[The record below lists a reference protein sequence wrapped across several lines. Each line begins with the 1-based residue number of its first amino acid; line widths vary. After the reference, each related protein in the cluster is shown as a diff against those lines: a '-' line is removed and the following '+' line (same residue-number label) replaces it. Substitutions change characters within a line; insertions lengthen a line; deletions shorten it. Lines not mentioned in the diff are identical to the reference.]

1 VGEGREG
8 GKGLEYAELQVT
20 SNFSFLRGASRPEEL
35 VLAAAALGHSAVA
48 ITDRNTVAGIV
59 RAHVAAKEVGIRLV
73 IGTRLE
79 FQDGWSV
86 LCFPRDRAAYSRM
99 TTLLTLGKRRAP
111 KGECHLTVAD
121 LDAYAEG
128 QILVVLPPELPD
140 ERFAARLAA
149 FRERHAPPGSN
160 NNVYL
165 AAQCLYRGNDRR
177 RIAAL
182 GDLADRLGIGLV
194 ATNDVHYHAAERRPL
209 QDVLTCIREGCTIHD
224 AGRRL
229 FANAERHLKL
239 PSEMALLFRDR
250 PDAISNTQA
259 IVDACSFS
267 LEEIKYDYPAE
278 PVPEGSTPQQELER
292 LTWLGAA
299 EKFPNGIPDAIRR
312 QIEKEFELVAQLNYA
327 PYFLTVRDIVRFANE
342 KGILCQGRGSA
353 ANSVICYV
361 LGITAVDPTKIDLL
375 FERFVS
381 AERNEPPDIDVD
393 FEHERREEVIQYI
406 YGKYGRERA
415 GIAATVISYR
425 PRSALRDVGKAL
437 GLSLDAVDVLSRV
450 AWSWERERGIE
461 PHHLREVGLDPND
474 RTIRRTIALAGELM
488 GFPRHLSQHVGGF
501 VITRSP
507 LHELVPIENAAM
519 EDRTVIEWDKD
530 DLDRAGL
537 LKIDVLALG
546 MLTCIRKG
554 FELLKQV
561 TGREH
566 TLATVPPEDPQ
577 TYDMICR
584 ADTIGVFQIESRAQ
598 MSMLP
603 RLQPRQFYDLV
614 IEVAIVRPGP
624 IQGDMVHPYLKR
636 REEWRRTGQE
646 PEYPSGELRSVL
658 QKTFGVPLFQEQA
671 MKIAIVAAGFKPAEA
686 DQLRRAMATFK
697 NVGTIERFRDRF
709 IGGMVAN
716 GYDRDFA
723 QRCFQQIEGFGS
735 YGFPESHAASFALLV
750 YVSAWMKCRY
760 PAVFAA
766 ALLNSQPMGFYAPAQ
781 IVRDAREHDV
791 EVRPVDVNHSDWDCT
806 LEIANHLPP
815 PLRGARATSKSSS
828 GAFAAHARAAPIFSR
843 GRSPQDPGSGWGVD
857 QTSASPGMST
867 VALRLGFRQIKGFSE
882 KDARRLV
889 EHRGHGYASVREV
902 WRRAELNPSALETL
916 ANADAWRSLGLD
928 RRAALWQIR
937 GLGAA
942 PLPLFAYAEAV
953 VPLRPGIGHNA
964 HPVGMA
970 VELAGEPAVILPEMP
985 LGAQIVE
992 DYRHLRLTLKK
1003 HPLALLRPQMKGI
1016 TLNRELAKLPD
1027 GARVTIAGLVLIRQ
1041 QPGTA
1046 KGVIFATLEDETGV
1060 ANAVVW
1066 QNVALAYRR
1075 ALLDSRL
1082 LEISGKLQSHS
1093 GVIHVVAE
1101 RLIDRTPELRRLS
1114 EEQGE
1119 PDAPEFQS
1127 GARGDDLNK
1136 SVRPDPRDPYAAF
1149 PEGRNFH

>member
-1 VGEGREG
+1 
-8 GKGLEYAELQVT
+8 
-20 SNFSFLRGASRPEEL
+20 
-35 VLAAAALGHSAVA
+35 
-48 ITDRNTVAGIV
+48 
-59 RAHVAAKEVGIRLV
+59 
-73 IGTRLE
+73 
-79 FQDGWSV
+79 
-86 LCFPRDRAAYSRM
+86 
-99 TTLLTLGKRRAP
+99 
-111 KGECHLTVAD
+111 
-121 LDAYAEG
+121 
-128 QILVVLPPELPD
+128 
-140 ERFAARLAA
+140 
-149 FRERHAPPGSN
+149 
-160 NNVYL
+160 
-165 AAQCLYRGNDRR
+165 
-177 RIAAL
+177 
-182 GDLADRLGIGLV
+182 
-194 ATNDVHYHAAERRPL
+194 
-209 QDVLTCIREGCTIHD
+209 
-224 AGRRL
+224 
-229 FANAERHLKL
+229 
-239 PSEMALLFRDR
+239 
-250 PDAISNTQA
+250 
-259 IVDACSFS
+259 
-267 LEEIKYDYPAE
+267 
-278 PVPEGSTPQQELER
+278 
-292 LTWLGAA
+292 
-299 EKFPNGIPDAIRR
+299 
-312 QIEKEFELVAQLNYA
+312 
-327 PYFLTVRDIVRFANE
+327 
-342 KGILCQGRGSA
+342 
-353 ANSVICYV
+353 
-361 LGITAVDPTKIDLL
+361 
-375 FERFVS
+375 
-381 AERNEPPDIDVD
+381 
-393 FEHERREEVIQYI
+393 
-406 YGKYGRERA
+406 
-415 GIAATVISYR
+415 
-425 PRSALRDVGKAL
+425 
-437 GLSLDAVDVLSRV
+437 
-450 AWSWERERGIE
+450 
-461 PHHLREVGLDPND
+461 
-474 RTIRRTIALAGELM
+474 
-488 GFPRHLSQHVGGF
+488 
-501 VITRSP
+501 
-507 LHELVPIENAAM
+507 
-519 EDRTVIEWDKD
+519 
-530 DLDRAGL
+530 
-537 LKIDVLALG
+537 
-546 MLTCIRKG
+546 
-554 FELLKQV
+554 
-561 TGREH
+561 
-566 TLATVPPEDPQ
+566 
-577 TYDMICR
+577 
-584 ADTIGVFQIESRAQ
+584 
-598 MSMLP
+598 
-603 RLQPRQFYDLV
+603 
-614 IEVAIVRPGP
+614 
-624 IQGDMVHPYLKR
+624 
-636 REEWRRTGQE
+636 
-646 PEYPSGELRSVL
+646 
-658 QKTFGVPLFQEQA
+658 

-806 LEIANHLPP
+806 LEKTAK
-815 PLRGARATSKSSS
+815 GAA
-828 GAFAAHARAAPIFSR
+828 
-843 GRSPQDPGSGWGVD
+843 
-857 QTSASPGMST
+857 
-867 VALRLGFRQIKGFSE
+867 ALRLGFRQIKGFSE

-889 EHRGHGYASVREV
+889 ERRLHGYASVREV
-902 WRRAELNPSALETL
+902 WRRAELTPSALETL

-953 VPLRPGIGHNA
+953 VPLHPGIGHNA
-964 HPVGMA
+964 HPAGMA